1 MTDRR
6 RLERAR
12 TVRIEDEIAR
22 RGIRLKGRIDRCG
35 PCPVCGGHDRFAIN
49 VRKQCFICRG
59 CGIAGDVIKLVQHL
73 DNCAFVSAVETL
85 IGDDVRLQATP
96 PANKQ
101 ISDDYE
107 REQHRKAAW
116 LWGQRQPIT
125 GSIAERGYLRE
136 GRKITCALPPTLAFL
151 PARGKHPPAMIA
163 AFGLCEEPE
172 PGLIVPPC
180 NVEAVHLT
188 KLKPDGSGKADIR
201 EPKIIVGSPGNL
213 PIVIAPAN
221 DLFAIGVF
229 EGIEDALTVHQTTG
243 LGAWVA
249 GAAGRMPALAETLP
263 GYIESVTICA
273 HADKA
278 GQNGAL
284 ALADALDRRGVE
296 VFTEGVQ

>member
-85 IGDDVRLQATP
+85 FGDDVRPQASP
-96 PANKQ
+96 PAKKQ

-116 LWGQRQPIT
+116 
-125 GSIAERGYLRE
+125 
-136 GRKITCALPPTLAFL
+136 
-151 PARGKHPPAMIA
+151 
-163 AFGLCEEPE
+163 
-172 PGLIVPPC
+172 
-180 NVEAVHLT
+180 
-188 KLKPDGSGKADIR
+188 
-201 EPKIIVGSPGNL
+201 
-213 PIVIAPAN
+213 
-221 DLFAIGVF
+221 
-229 EGIEDALTVHQTTG
+229 
-243 LGAWVA
+243 WVA

-278 GQNGAL
+278 GQDGAL